1 MAADRE
7 GVRREGGVTPMR
19 RLALAI
25 VAILGAGIGAS
36 PAPAQ
41 HYPDKPIKLVIP
53 LVAGSPITALARVV
67 VPPLSA
73 RLGQQVII
81 ENRPGAGTSIGVKA
95 AAAMPPDGYSLLMYG
110 QNIAYLQMLY
120 PDLGFD
126 PVKAFVPVAPLAAY
140 FHVIVISPAL
150 PVKTLPE
157 FVAYVKANPGKLN
170 FGIGLGTMPQIIGE
184 YFNLVAGL
192 DIITIP
198 YAGGEQVR
206 VDLLGGRIQM
216 NVGPPTNLMGLIKE
230 GKLRPIAVTSKQ
242 RMKELPDVPTMIESG
257 YPQVGFH
264 PDVWQ
269 GILAPAG
276 TPAPIVE
283 KLNTEINA
291 VLKTPEVR
299 TSLLRL
305 GVADIMT
312 MTQREFATFV
322 DGEARKWPPIIKAT
336 GFKAQ

>member
-1 MAADRE
+1 
-7 GVRREGGVTPMR
+7 
-19 RLALAI
+19 
-25 VAILGAGIGAS
+25 
-36 PAPAQ
+36 
-41 HYPDKPIKLVIP
+41 
-53 LVAGSPITALARVV
+53 
-67 VPPLSA
+67 
-73 RLGQQVII
+73 
-81 ENRPGAGTSIGVKA
+81 
-95 AAAMPPDGYSLLMYG
+95 MPPDGYSLLMYG
-110 QNIAYLQMLY
+110 QNIAYLQQLY

-126 PVKAFVPVAPLAAY
+126 PVKAFVPVAPLAEY
-140 FHVIVISPAL
+140 FHVVVISPAL
-150 PVKTLPE
+150 PAKTLPE
-157 FVAYVKANPGKLN
+157 FVAYAKANPGKLN

-206 VDLLGGRIQM
+206 VDILGGRIHM

-276 TPAPIVE
+276 TPAAIVE
-283 KLNTEINA
+283 KLNAEINA

-305 GVADIMT
+305 GVADIMS
-312 MTQREFATFV
+312 MSTQEFAAFIA
-322 DGEARKWPPIIKAT
+322 GEAKKWPPIIKAT

>member
-1 MAADRE
+1 
-7 GVRREGGVTPMR
+7 MR
-19 RLALAI
+19 LPALALA
-25 VAILGAGIGAS
+25 VVFAIGLGQT
-36 PAPAQ
+36 PVRAQ
-41 HYPDKPIKLVIP
+41 PYPDKPIKLIIP

-67 VPPLSA
+67 AQPLSA
-73 RLGQQVII
+73 RLGQQVVI
-81 ENRPGAGTSIGVKA
+81 ESRPGAGTSIGVKA
-95 AAAMPPDGYSLLMYG
+95 AAALPPDGYGLLMYG
-110 QNIAYLQMLY
+110 QNIAYLRQLY

-126 PVKAFVPVAPLAAY
+126 PIKAFVPVAPLAAY
-140 FHVIVISPAL
+140 FHVVVISPTL
-150 PVKTLPE
+150 PATTLPE
-157 FVAYVKANPGKLN
+157 FVAYAKANPGKLN

-192 DIITIP
+192 NITTIP

-206 VDLLGGRIQM
+206 VDLLGGRIHM

-276 TPAPIVE
+276 TPMAIVE
-283 KLNTEINA
+283 RLNTEINA
-291 VLKTPEVR
+291 VLAMPDVR

-305 GVADIMT
+305 GVADIMAMST
-312 MTQREFATFV
+312 AQFAGFIAN
-322 DGEARKWPPIIKAT
+322 EAVKWPPIIKAT
-336 GFKAQ
+336 GFKVQ

>member
-1 MAADRE
+1 
-7 GVRREGGVTPMR
+7 
-19 RLALAI
+19 
-25 VAILGAGIGAS
+25 
-36 PAPAQ
+36 
-41 HYPDKPIKLVIP
+41 
-53 LVAGSPITALARVV
+53 
-67 VPPLSA
+67 
-73 RLGQQVII
+73 
-81 ENRPGAGTSIGVKA
+81 VKA
-95 AAAMPPDGYSLLMYG
+95 AAAMPPDGYNLLMYG

-126 PVKAFVPVAPLAAY
+126 PVKAFVPVAPLAEY

-150 PVKTLPE
+150 PAKTLPE
-157 FVAYVKANPGKLN
+157 FVAYAKANPGRLN

-184 YFNLVAGL
+184 YFNQVAGL

-230 GKLRPIAVTSKQ
+230 GKLRPLAVTSKQ

-276 TPAPIVE
+276 TPAAIVD

-312 MTQREFATFV
+312 MTQREFASFI

>member
-1 MAADRE
+1 
-7 GVRREGGVTPMR
+7 MR
-19 RLALAI
+19 RAAFAI
-25 VAILGAGIGAS
+25 VAMLTATGT
-36 PAPAQ
+36 APAQ
-41 HYPDKPIKLVIP
+41 AQPYPDRPIKIVIP

-67 VPPLSA
+67 AQPLSA

-95 AAAMPPDGYSLLMYG
+95 AAAMPADGYNLFMYG
-110 QNIAYLQMLY
+110 QNIAYIQMLY
-120 PDLGFD
+120 PDLGVD
-126 PVKAFVPVAPLAAY
+126 PIKAFVPVAPLAEY
-140 FHVIVISPAL
+140 FHVLVISPAI
-150 PVKTLPE
+150 PAKTLQE
-157 FVAYVKANPGKLN
+157 FVAYAKANPGKLN

-184 YFNLVAGL
+184 YFNQEAGL
-192 DIITIP
+192 DIITVP

-206 VDLLGGRIQM
+206 VDVLGGRIHM

-230 GKLRPIAVTSKQ
+230 GKLRPLAVTSKQ

-269 GILAPAG
+269 GILAPVG
-276 TPAPIVE
+276 TPAAAVE

-299 TSLLRL
+299 TGLMRL
-305 GVADIMT
+305 GVAEIMS
-312 MTQREFATFV
+312 MTQHEFATFV
-322 DGEARKWPPIIKAT
+322 ANEGKKWPPIIKAT

>member
-1 MAADRE
+1 
-7 GVRREGGVTPMR
+7 MR
-19 RLALAI
+19 RLTLAI
-25 VAILGAGIGAS
+25 AFVLAAGSG

-41 HYPDKPIKLVIP
+41 AQQYPDRPVKLVIP

-67 VPPLSA
+67 AQPLSA

-95 AAAMPPDGYSLLMYG
+95 AAAMPPDGYGLLMYG
-110 QNIAYLQMLY
+110 QNLVYLQQLY

-126 PVKAFVPVAPLAAY
+126 PVKAFVPVAPLAEY
-140 FHVIVISPAL
+140 YHIVVISTAL
-150 PVKTLPE
+150 PAKTLPE
-157 FVAYVKANPGKLN
+157 FVAYAKANPGKLN

-184 YFNLVAGL
+184 YFNHVAGL
-192 DIITIP
+192 DITTIP

-242 RMKELPDVPTMIESG
+242 RMKEVPDVPTMIESG

-276 TPAPIVE
+276 TPPAIVE
-283 KLNTEINA
+283 KLNAEINA

-305 GVADIMT
+305 GVANIMS
-312 MTQREFATFV
+312 MSTQEFAAFIA
-322 DGEARKWPPIIKAT
+322 GEAKKWPPIIKT
-336 GFKAQ
+336 IGFKAL

>member
-1 MAADRE
+1 
-7 GVRREGGVTPMR
+7 MR

-25 VAILGAGIGAS
+25 VATLAAFGTA
-36 PAPAQ
+36 PAQAQ

-67 VPPLSA
+67 AQPLSQ

-95 AAAMPPDGYSLLMYG
+95 AAAMPADGYNLLMYG

-120 PDLGFD
+120 PDLGVD
-126 PVKAFVPVAPLAAY
+126 PVKAFVPIAPLAEY
-140 FHVIVISPAL
+140 FHVLVISPAL
-150 PVKTLPE
+150 PAKTLKE
-157 FVAYVKANPGKLN
+157 FVAYAKTNPGKLN

-184 YFNLVAGL
+184 YFNHVAGL
-192 DIITIP
+192 DIVTVP

-206 VDLLGGRIQM
+206 VDILGGRIHM
-216 NVGPPTNLMGLIKE
+216 NVGPPTNLMGLINE
-230 GKLRPIAVTSKQ
+230 GKLRPLAVTSKQ
-242 RMKELPDVPTMIESG
+242 RMSELPDVPTMIESG

-283 KLNTEINA
+283 TLNAEINA
-291 VLKTPEVR
+291 VLKLPEVR
-299 TSLLRL
+299 TGIMRL
-305 GVADIMT
+305 GVAGIMS
-312 MTQREFATFV
+312 MTPQEFAAFI
-322 DGEARKWPPIIKAT
+322 GNEARKWPPIIQAT
-336 GFKAQ
+336 GVKAQ